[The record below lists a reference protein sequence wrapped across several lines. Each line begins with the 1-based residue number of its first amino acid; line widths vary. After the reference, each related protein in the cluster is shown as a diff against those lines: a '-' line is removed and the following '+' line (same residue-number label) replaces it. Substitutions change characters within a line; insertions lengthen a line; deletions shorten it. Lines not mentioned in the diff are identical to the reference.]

1 MAQRKAIGF
10 DFRGQGAVR
19 QLTHLRLRHRV
30 EFIEDL
36 KATCGAVRTA
46 VGQCLSY
53 SYTCSAVYSLIP
65 HINFWLHHSSHQ
77 ETRSSC
83 KVIPIDY
90 NAAVALSVAH
100 TTAGIF
106 RHTPDPIISPSYRET
121 ERTALAASCSYGLAT
136 AVIVEYAPCTYTKN
150 RRSLL
155 LRILLR
161 DVK

>member
-1 MAQRKAIGF
+1 MSILLIH
-10 DFRGQGAVR
+10 V
-19 QLTHLRLRHRV
+19 
-30 EFIEDL
+30 
-36 KATCGAVRTA
+36 
-46 VGQCLSY
+46 LS
-53 SYTCSAVYSLIP
+53 SLLADSPHQFLVASLI
-65 HINFWLHHSSHQ
+65 
-77 ETRSSC
+77 SSC